1 MNLFEGGNV
10 FKDKNGNPLTRRIA
24 QNEIMPTVNWLESLT
39 GLDFTKDLD
48 DIGLPT
54 KWIGSTGRKA
64 DSGDIDLAIDAKK
77 VDKSQVKSLL
87 DNWAKS
93 NGLEPKEWTK
103 MSGNAVHFRTP
114 IKGDPRNGFAQTDF
128 MFLPNLKWG
137 IFFLSGG
144 RNSSYSGT
152 LRNILLS
159 SMAKIAGKKAGP
171 EGIFDR
177 TTGDFITDDPR
188 RAAKILLMPQNTE
201 RDLQN
206 VEAIYKALTQDP
218 NRDKKLADF
227 RSFLARDNIAEPGIM
242 QENEIN
248 FLARLRDRIVNQG
261 MTPLVEQSQDPAPV
275 GGKAKGIEHLED
287 YVFRKGT
294 SGIRQALDIA
304 EQTAKNSKEYIST
317 KWDGKPAVI
326 FGRKPDTGE
335 FVLTDVSGFTAKGY
349 DGLATSPAMMA
360 NIQNSRGPNR
370 ADLIA
375 EYTKLFPLLNAALP
389 SGFKGYVHGDVIFM
403 DQPPEVKGNYEFQRN
418 EVPYKIPVN
427 SELGHRISN
436 SDVGIAVHT
445 QYADQGNPKQL
456 ISNLEFNSVPGL
468 LIEKPVTLETIVL
481 NDDLVKEIRKIITRN
496 GSAINK
502 LLNPAELRQNKITD
516 LARLAVDFVNTKV
529 GQELDRN
536 TLAKE
541 FIQWL
546 PTHVSPNKY
555 KNIINYLQSNSTN
568 VSALAAAFDA
578 FYLLHELKVDIQLQG
593 DRAHPGQEGWV
604 MATPA
609 GYAKA
614 VGRFSPQSFI
624 AKNRQ
629 RNNPRI

>member
-1 MNLFEGGNV
+1 
-10 FKDKNGNPLTRRIA
+10 
-24 QNEIMPTVNWLESLT
+24 
-39 GLDFTKDLD
+39 
-48 DIGLPT
+48 
-54 KWIGSTGRKA
+54 
-64 DSGDIDLAIDAKK
+64 
-77 VDKSQVKSLL
+77 
-87 DNWAKS
+87 
-93 NGLEPKEWTK
+93 
-103 MSGNAVHFRTP
+103 
-114 IKGDPRNGFAQTDF
+114 
-128 MFLPNLKWG
+128 
-137 IFFLSGG
+137 
-144 RNSSYSGT
+144 
-152 LRNILLS
+152 
-159 SMAKIAGKKAGP
+159 
-171 EGIFDR
+171 
-177 TTGDFITDDPR
+177 
-188 RAAKILLMPQNTE
+188 
-201 RDLQN
+201 
-206 VEAIYKALTQDP
+206 
-218 NRDKKLADF
+218 
-227 RSFLARDNIAEPGIM
+227 
-242 QENEIN
+242 
-248 FLARLRDRIVNQG
+248 
-261 MTPLVEQSQDPAPV
+261 
-275 GGKAKGIEHLED
+275 
-287 YVFRKGT
+287 
-294 SGIRQALDIA
+294 
-304 EQTAKNSKEYIST
+304 
-317 KWDGKPAVI
+317 
-326 FGRKPDTGE
+326 
-335 FVLTDVSGFTAKGY
+335 
-349 DGLATSPAMMA
+349 
-360 NIQNSRGPNR
+360 
-370 ADLIA
+370 LIA